1 MANRYDG
8 RPPRER
14 FAPRSGAELEPIS
27 YVYLIKLPDGTPLY
41 VGKGRGIRYLRHAKG
56 THNKSLAAAFAKFG
70 DLPIE
75 LVKWG
80 MTDDGACLFERELI
94 AKIGRVAHGG
104 PLVNMTDGGNG
115 LAGAIIS
122 EETRRRRSIARR
134 GKKMSP
140 EYCAAMK
147 AAASSPEGRERRRRS
162 ALQWHASMTDQQKRD
177 RSVLISKATIEAMR
191 GRPS

>member
-1 MANRYDG
+1 MARKVCSKCGSEKPRSEFYKNAECRDGHRPECKRCFLNYMANRYDG

-115 LAGAIIS
+115 LAGQLYP
-122 EETRRRRSIARR
+122 RKL
-134 GKKMSP
+134 GV
-140 EYCAAMK
+140 
-147 AAASSPEGRERRRRS
+147 AAASRVVARRCRQS
-162 ALQWHASMTDQQKRD
+162 I
-177 RSVLISKATIEAMR
+177 V
-191 GRPS
+191 RP